1 MLKRNLK
8 NWGSRFPGNDRMKII
23 LLAIHNKKNVIGRNG
38 AVPWHLP
45 EDLKRFKAL
54 TTGHTVLMGRK
65 TFESIGKPLPN
76 RRNIII
82 SHQTNRIEG
91 IEIFSS
97 IAEALSSCTS
107 SEKVFV
113 IGGGEIFRQTLSI
126 ADELKMTVVDNNE
139 EGDTYFPEYQH
150 LIGKDFTLFHEEERE
165 QFVFRDFV
173 RL

>member
-1 MLKRNLK
+1 
-8 NWGSRFPGNDRMKII
+8 MKII
-23 LLAIHNKKNVIGRNG
+23 LIAVHNQKNVIGRNG

-65 TFESIGKPLPN
+65 TFESIGKPLPD

-82 SHQTNRIEG
+82 SHRTNRIEG

-97 IAEALSSCTS
+97 IKDALSSCLS
-107 SEKVFV
+107 SENVFV

-126 ADELKMTVVDNNE
+126 ADELKMTVVDNVE
-139 EGDTYFPEYQH
+139 DGDTYFPEYQH
-150 LIGKDFTLFHEEERE
+150 LIGKEFNLFSEEERE
-165 QFVFRDFV
+165 RFVFRDFV